1 MITAQ
6 QLLAIMP
13 SATPARV
20 ANFIGPL
27 NDTMSEFAITTPA
40 RQAAFL
46 AQLAHESGS
55 LRYVEEIAS
64 GSAYDNRA
72 DLGNTTPEAIALA
85 DLAGTTPGKYYKGRG
100 LIQITGYTNYL
111 ACSRALCRDDSLVQ
125 NPSAL
130 ERPDLACRSAG
141 WYWDSRRLNDF
152 ADACQFET
160 ITRKINGGLNGQADR
175 LAHYERAKKVL
186 GGPAVAP
193 APFPQPKPKQE
204 MPRWLRS
211 FLQLFRR

>member
-6 QLLAIMP
+6 QLLSIMP
-13 SATPARV
+13 NATPARV

-55 LRYVEEIAS
+55 LRYVQEIAS

-85 DLAGTTPGKYYKGRG
+85 ELAGTTPGKYYKGRG
-100 LIQITGYTNYL
+100 LIQVTGYTNYL
-111 ACSRALCRDDSLVQ
+111 ACSRALCRDEGRVSL
-125 NPSAL
+125 P
-130 ERPDLACRSAG
+130 ECRV
-141 WYWDSRRLNDF
+141 RRGL
-152 ADACQFET
+152 QPHH
-160 ITRKINGGLNGQADR
+160 GGLAQRRAR
-175 LAHYERAKKVL
+175 LTAHFAWR
-186 GGPAVAP
+186 
-193 APFPQPKPKQE
+193 Q
-204 MPRWLRS
+204 W
-211 FLQLFRR
+211 